1 MFPLFYL
8 PYPVKRGNILLTIEG
23 KYMTKSK
30 KTESFDQPCDL
41 MIRTAE
47 LLKERNLFDVFTDTK
62 IPYFWLAKF
71 NIGEFKNPSVNRVVY
86 LYEYLTKSKIV

>member
-1 MFPLFYL
+1 MVILFLYL
-8 PYPVKRGNILLTIEG
+8 EG
-23 KYMTKSK
+23 IYMTKSK

-41 MIRTAE
+41 MTKTCE
-47 LLKERNLFDVFTDTK
+47 LLKDRNLFDVYSDTK

-86 LYEYLTKSKIV
+86 LYEYLTQSKII